1 VPEKEPLY
9 GVSRFGVETSQ
20 YWNRCDR
27 SLSLIKE
34 AKMGDFYQTGMV
46 TTLHRLNPDGLPRL
60 EAELEEFAEQNPIGL
75 VLPALYSEFETS
87 AMIRI
92 RAELARVRYLRRIV
106 VVLGRA
112 NARQYEHVREFFKDF
127 SNVTILWVDSER
139 TQALF
144 RMLEDANLS
153 AGPDGK
159 GRSCWLAY
167 GYLLARGDCNV
178 IALHDCDILNY
189 DRRMLARLCYPVA
202 NPNLEFEFCKGYYAR
217 TTDRMHGRAT
227 RLFITPLIRALKGM
241 VSGAPF
247 LEFLDSFRYA
257 LAGEFAMKAKLARVN
272 RIPGDWGLE
281 VGVLAEVFRN
291 CSTARVCQVDLADNY
306 EHKHQSLSEN
316 DPTKGLRRMTVD
328 ISKSLFRTM
337 AGEGIVLTRDHFRSL
352 QVRYVRL
359 AEDTIDR
366 YYADALL
373 NGLCFDRH
381 AEELAVATFAKSLQ
395 EAAEEF
401 CEDPL
406 GRPLI
411 PSWNR
416 VLSAIPEFFD
426 LLLEAA
432 AEDTAAPAEA
442 CAA

>member
-1 VPEKEPLY
+1 M
-9 GVSRFGVETSQ
+9 
-20 YWNRCDR
+20 
-27 SLSLIKE
+27 
-34 AKMGDFYQTGMV
+34 ADFYQTGIV
-46 TTLHRLNPDGLPRL
+46 TTLHRLSPNGLPRL
-60 EAELEEFAEQNPIGL
+60 EAELEEFSEQNPIGL
-75 VLPALYSEFETS
+75 VLPALYSEFETP
-87 AMIRI
+87 AMLGI

-106 VVLGRA
+106 LALGRA
-112 NARQYEHVREFFKDF
+112 DARQYAKVRDFFSGF
-127 SNVTILWVDSER
+127 PNVTVLWMGSER
-139 TQALF
+139 IQSLL
-144 RMLEDANLS
+144 RMLDERNLS

-159 GRSCWLAY
+159 GRSCWLSY
-167 GYLLARGDCNV
+167 GYLLAKGDCDL

-189 DRRMLARLCYPVA
+189 DRHLLARLCYPVA
-202 NPNLEFEFCKGYYAR
+202 NPNLGFEFCKGFYAR
-217 TTDRMHGRAT
+217 ITDRMHGRAT
-227 RLFITPLIRALKGM
+227 RLFITPLIRALNGM

-257 LAGEFAMKAKLARVN
+257 LAGEFAMKTKLARVN

-291 CSTARVCQVDLADNY
+291 CSTARVCQVDLTDNY
-306 EHKHQSLSEN
+306 EHKHQSLSAE
-316 DPTKGLRRMTVD
+316 DPTRGLRRMAVD

-359 AEDTIDR
+359 AEDTINR

-381 AEELAVATFAKSLQ
+381 SEELAVATFAKSLHQ
-395 EAAEEF
+395 AAEEF
-401 CEDPL
+401 CVDPL
-406 GRPLI
+406 GPPQI
-411 PSWNR
+411 PNWNR

-432 AEDTAAPAEA
+432 AGNPATAKVY
-442 CAA
+442 AA